1 MSAIGGPAVIT
12 SGLVLELDAGNV
24 KSYPTTGTTWFDKS
38 GNSNNGTLIN
48 GPTFN
53 TGSLGSIVFDGTNDY
68 VSVPKQTTFVNASQF
83 TMTAWMKRRLSNS
96 KVILYQGADSNNDVA
111 FELWDDG
118 NAYFEVGNASN
129 AYGYIAN
136 TSTDWQYLTMV
147 FDGTLTGNSNRLKGY
162 INGNLLSLTFAGGS
176 IPSTSGPSNSVF
188 SIGNSQGVGGNF
200 SDGNV
205 AQVFIYNRAL
215 STSEVQQNF
224 NATRARFGI

>member
-1 MSAIGGPAVIT
+1 
-12 SGLVLELDAGNV
+12 
-24 KSYPTTGTTWFDKS
+24 
-38 GNSNNGTLIN
+38 
-48 GPTFN
+48 
-53 TGSLGSIVFDGTNDY
+53 
-68 VSVPKQTTFVNASQF
+68 
-83 TMTAWMKRRLSNS
+83 MTAWMKRRLSTS
-96 KVILYQGADSNNDVA
+96 KIILYQGADVDNDVA

-136 TSTDWQYLTMV
+136 TSTNWQYLTMV

-188 SIGNSQGVGGNF
+188 SIGNSQGIGGNF

-205 AQVFIYNRAL
+205 AQVFIYNKKL
-215 STSEVQQNF
+215 KWLK
-224 NATRARFGI
+224 

>member
-12 SGLVLELDAGNV
+12 SGLVLDLDAGNV
-24 KSYPTTGTTWFDKS
+24 KSYPGSGTTWFDKS
-38 GNSNNGTLIN
+38 GNASNGTLTN

-53 TGSLGSIVFDGTNDY
+53 TGSLGSIVFDGVDDY
-68 VSVPKQTTFVNASQF
+68 VSVAKQTAFVNASQF
-83 TMTAWMKRRLSNS
+83 TMTAWMKRRLSTS
-96 KVILYQGADSNNDVA
+96 KIILYQGADVNNDVA
-111 FELWDDG
+111 FELWNDG

-136 TSTDWQYLTMV
+136 TSTNWQYLTMV

-188 SIGNSQGVGGNF
+188 SIGNSQGIGGNF

-215 STSEVQQNF
+215 STLEVQQNF